1 MKGKKFFLPALLS
14 VILLAGAVAA
24 DAEIYI
30 KQNRRTDAYSVMGQ
44 SQLEKNEI
52 TITWLANDKAR
63 TDIGEE
69 TSIIVL
75 AEKKIMIMINHED
88 MTYMEMPLTGGD
100 MFGAMLQGEQ
110 SEEAK
115 KAMEMAKKMAQGMMA
130 SMEAKVME
138 TGETKKIKDWNCR
151 KYLIEVSMAMG
162 KVKSEA
168 WATEDVKIDPRLYF
182 MAANAMMAT
191 QQGFENL
198 LKEMQKVKGMIVYQE
213 STSEVMGSEVKM
225 VEEVVEISEKSAPAG
240 AFDVPSGYKKA
251 KGMGR

>member
-1 MKGKKFFLPALLS
+1 LKDKRIFLYGLIAA
-14 VILLAGAVAA
+14 VLLAGAVAA
-24 DAEIYI
+24 NAEVYI
-30 KQNRRTDAYSVMGQ
+30 KQNRHTDAYSVMGQ

-52 TITWLANDKAR
+52 TITWLAKDKAR
-63 TDIGEE
+63 TDMGEE
-69 TSIIVL
+69 SSIIVL
-75 AEKKIMIMINHED
+75 PEKKIMLMINHEN
-88 MTYMEMPLTGGD
+88 MTYTELPLDSQD
-100 MFGAMLQGEQ
+100 MMGAMMGGEQ

-115 KAMEMAKKMAQGMMA
+115 KAMEMAKKMAGAFMQ
-130 SMEAKVME
+130 SIEAKVTE

-151 KYLIEVSMAMG
+151 KYIIEVSMAMG

-198 LKEMQKVKGMIVYQE
+198 IKEMQKIKGMIVYQE
-213 STSEVMGSEVKM
+213 STSEVMGSEIKM
-225 VEEVVEISEKSAPAG
+225 VEEVVEISEKAAPAG
-240 AFDVPSGYKKA
+240 AYDVPAGYKKA